1 MSPRTAAANTA
12 ANFEIRRRELTDQI
26 AALGPTLPGSL
37 VTRSSRCGNRNGR
50 CQDDP
55 DQRHGPYWTWT
66 RSVGGKTITRALTTE
81 QADRYRP
88 WFDNARRLRELA
100 DALKQLAIE
109 QAETD
114 DRWPTS

>member
-1 MSPRTAAANTA
+1 MSPRTARASTTA
-12 ANFEIRRRELTDQI
+12 DIGARRRQLTDQI

-37 VTRSSRCGNRNGR
+37 VTRTSRCGNRGCH
-50 CQDDP
+50 CQTDP

-66 RSVGGKTITRALTTE
+66 RSVGGKTITRALSDD

-88 WFDNARRLRELA
+88 WFDNARRLRELT
-100 DALKQLAIE
+100 DQLKQLGVE

-114 DRWPTS
+114 DQWPTS